1 MENAQN
7 KPVQPRNIFEA
18 INQNIFEMSQ
28 DNVATNQ
35 LVQGIAA
42 KVDEIAA
49 KVDAAVAKIDAVHA
63 ALYQPMPERPA
74 NEIPDSSPNDPGEE
88 EGSENE

>member
-18 INQNIFEMSQ
+18 INQNIFDMSQ

-35 LVQGIAA
+35 LVQEIAA
-42 KVDEIAA
+42 KVDAIAE
-49 KVDAAVAKIDAVHA
+49 KVDAAVAKIEAIYT
-63 ALYQPMPERPA
+63 ALYQPVPEKTA
-74 NEIPDSSPNDPGEE
+74 NEIPECSPNDPGESV
-88 EGSENE
+88 GFENE